1 MCSHFE
7 ALRAYEDYKKFFDVM
22 QPEPP
27 QGKLDMWPRYTGT
40 FIRKPPETDPHDEA
54 VPAREALL
62 GRWGLVPWRLKPD
75 PDTVKK
81 AMARSTFNARTE
93 GIEKNFTFG
102 PAWQRGQKCIVPAE
116 AFYEPDWRNKD
127 AAGKP
132 YAVATRFTR
141 ADGQPVGIAGLW
153 DVWTEPG
160 KPPLLSFTM
169 LTMNAT
175 DHALLRDYHR
185 AEDEKRIVV
194 ILPESRYADW
204 LDAPAAESMDF
215 VRHYPADQ
223 LVATPVPPK
232 PKATAPTLL

>member
-7 ALRAYEDYKKFFDVM
+7 ALRAYEDYKKYFDVL
-22 QPEPP
+22 QPTPP

-40 FIRKPPETDPHDEA
+40 FIRKPPGTDPYDDA

-75 PDTVKK
+75 PENVKK
-81 AMARSTFNARTE
+81 AMARSTFNARVE

-102 PAWQRGQKCIVPAE
+102 PAWQRGQRCIVPAD
-116 AFYEPDWRNKD
+116 AFYEPDWRT
-127 AAGKP
+127 GR
-132 YAVATRFTR
+132 AVATRFTR

-153 DVWTEPG
+153 DTWTEPG

-175 DHALLRDYHR
+175 EHALLKNYHR
-185 AEDEKRIVV
+185 PEDEKRIIV
-194 ILPESRYADW
+194 ILAESQYEDW
-204 LDAPAAESMDF
+204 LNSPAADTMDF
-215 VRHYPADQ
+215 IRHYPADD
-223 LVATPVPPK
+223 LVATPVQPKPPK
-232 PKATAPTLL
+232 TNEQKELL